1 MYLCICSA
9 VSYYPDWM
17 LKTHD
22 GCNNHTRNC
31 YTIHTRWKKKEDNK
45 LKIDHISKTFAKGTV
60 NEKKAL
66 DDISLT
72 VDTGDFITIIGSNGA
87 GKSTLFNSISGE
99 FFVDTGKIIFEYPDS
114 WEVEKA
120 DILSNPD
127 CIATLSKGQCNLINA
142 VSFPTATNL
151 DDYKIFMEDA
161 ISNDGGNVLASDF
174 VQIAEKDAIKL
185 HANIDTPDINFDIHT
200 YVFVENGEI
209 YIFELRTLDVSGE
222 SESEFK
228 NIISSLKF

>member
-1 MYLCICSA
+1 M
-9 VSYYPDWM
+9 
-17 LKTHD
+17 
-22 GCNNHTRNC
+22 R
-31 YTIHTRWKKKEDNK
+31 
-45 LKIDHISKTFAKGTV
+45 TF
-60 NEKKAL
+60 
-66 DDISLT
+66 
-72 VDTGDFITIIGSNGA
+72 
-87 GKSTLFNSISGE
+87 
-99 FFVDTGKIIFEYPDS
+99 DTGKIIFEYPDT

-127 CIATLSKGQCNLINA
+127 CIATLSKGQDNLINA

-161 ISNDGGNVLASDF
+161 ISNDGGNILSSNF

-185 HANIDTPDINFDIHT
+185 HANIDTPEINFDIHT
-200 YVFVENGEI
+200 YVFVENSEI

-222 SESEFK
+222 SETEFK